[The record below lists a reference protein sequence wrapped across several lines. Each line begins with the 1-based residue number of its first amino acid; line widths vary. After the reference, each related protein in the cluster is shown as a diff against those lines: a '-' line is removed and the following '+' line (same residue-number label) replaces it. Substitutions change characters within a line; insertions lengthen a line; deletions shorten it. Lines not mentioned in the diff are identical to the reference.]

1 MRITVFYQSGKVSEF
16 NTETFT
22 TPEPFKGEG
31 GGGANVAT
39 EFNLRLDKLET
50 EGLMLEVFWYN
61 ALIDKY
67 AMESV
72 DGDTGRSIFHAG
84 REPGR
89 FVRLVSERELNDIAK
104 ICVDGEM
111 VVWRQGDDVINA
123 IKYFNQEI
131 LCYSDEVTRSVN
143 AKVMTL
149 YDYLKRVHPLATD
162 EEVAQ
167 MLGYPYRAFLRVRE
181 AELAQVNGEE
191 AFDGT
196 PEETDGEDGVKL
208 DGEDD
213 GREDEADGLAL
224 LSRAFGKF
232 EQNDDI

>member
-1 MRITVFYQSGKVSEF
+1 MRITVFYQTGKVSEF

-39 EFNLRLDKLET
+39 EFSLRLDKLET
-50 EGLMLEVFWYN
+50 EGLMLEVFWHN
-61 ALIDKY
+61 ALVDEYTK
-67 AMESV
+67 ESV
-72 DGDTGRSIFHAG
+72 DADSGRTIYHAG

-89 FVRLVSERELNDIAK
+89 FVRLVSGRELSDIAK

-149 YDYLKRVHPLATD
+149 YSYLRRSYPLATD

-167 MLGYPYRAFLRVRE
+167 MLGYPYGAFLRVKE
-181 AELAQVNGEE
+181 AELAQI
-191 AFDGT
+191 
-196 PEETDGEDGVKL
+196 
-208 DGEDD
+208 EDD
-213 GREDEADGLAL
+213 DGSGAVEDDTGDGGRQPDGLSL
-224 LSRAFGKF
+224 LGDAFA
-232 EQNDDI
+232 E